1 MSSFAARSV
10 PFSFA
15 YQPIVDAESRRV
27 FAYEALVR
35 GPNGESAASVL
46 DAINPDSLHAFDRDA
61 RVHATKLAARLG
73 LNALLSLNFLPR
85 SLDTLPDALSS
96 LLDAG
101 VAAGIPA
108 RKLLLE
114 VTEGE
119 IIHDARGFAERINTY
134 RAQGLRLAI
143 DDFGAD
149 YSGLNL
155 LADFQPDAIKLD
167 MKLVRGID
175 AHGPRQAIVRAVI
188 QACDDLG
195 IEVIAEGVETEL
207 EYRWFSRLGVR
218 LYQGYFFGRPAF
230 EALRDAVFQVEAMN
244 ASTARVRNLS
254 AH

>member
-1 MSSFAARSV
+1 
-10 PFSFA
+10 
-15 YQPIVDAESRRV
+15 
-27 FAYEALVR
+27 
-35 GPNGESAASVL
+35 
-46 DAINPDSLHAFDRDA
+46 
-61 RVHATKLAARLG
+61 
-73 LNALLSLNFLPR
+73 
-85 SLDTLPDALSS
+85 
-96 LLDAG
+96 
-101 VAAGIPA
+101 
-108 RKLLLE
+108 
-114 VTEGE
+114 
-119 IIHDARGFAERINTY
+119 
-134 RAQGLRLAI
+134 
-143 DDFGAD
+143 
-149 YSGLNL
+149 
-155 LADFQPDAIKLD
+155 